1 MVRDAL
7 GEAVS
12 KGNDAETISNALK
25 KCSVEPWYI
34 VVQSNKTSSAS
45 GAACKKEQKK
55 FSCVT
60 SRTVYA
66 ANEYVVIID
75 RPQYLYLNL

>member
-45 GAACKKEQKK
+45 GAACKKE
-55 FSCVT
+55 
-60 SRTVYA
+60 
-66 ANEYVVIID
+66 
-75 RPQYLYLNL
+75 